1 LERGGVTFWN
11 SRDGVAPSVPA
22 YPQTNPIGALFDAQM
37 DIRNELNDL
46 FLVSRFAT
54 IDALKANPGV
64 KTATEVE
71 QLVRENMGLLGPVV
85 TNLENE
91 LLSPL
96 VSTVVEYT
104 LDVAVEEGFDLGG
117 IAPVLQGAMKI
128 RYVGEVHAAMKSGSI
143 AALRSL
149 VGFSAEIMQATQNP
163 SVVDAIDADKLIR
176 EFADAA
182 GVKASM
188 LVDPKDV
195 DGMRMQRAQAAQQQ
209 QQNEAMLQQAQ
220 AMKAGA
226 GAIRD
231 VNGTPVGNA
240 LMEGLR

>member
-1 LERGGVTFWN
+1 
-11 SRDGVAPSVPA
+11 
-22 YPQTNPIGALFDAQM
+22 
-37 DIRNELNDL
+37 
-46 FLVSRFAT
+46 
-54 IDALKANPGV
+54 
-64 KTATEVE
+64 
-71 QLVRENMGLLGPVV
+71 
-85 TNLENE
+85 
-91 LLSPL
+91 
-96 VSTVVEYT
+96 
-104 LDVAVEEGFDLGG
+104 
-117 IAPVLQGAMKI
+117 
-128 RYVGEVHAAMKSGSI
+128 
-143 AALRSL
+143 
-149 VGFSAEIMQATQNP
+149 MQAKQDP
-163 SVVDAIDADKLIR
+163 SVVDALDADKLIR
-176 EFADAA
+176 EFADAV